1 MIATTHYTTSIE
13 LLQEAMNQIP
23 NFEHRID
30 LNQPTGNFFYDKW
43 SILPE
48 FKNTVWE
55 QVLQSLPIDIG
66 QARLMKLDPAKA
78 YYCHSDMDDR
88 YHLNLSGTKSYLIDL
103 ENDKMYSTVL
113 DGKWYSM
120 NTSIKHSA
128 VNFGG
133 TVRVQ
138 LVIRQLLTHGLLSNS
153 VRVEIGLEK
162 QLHNFRYIFD
172 DVYSPWLNKKN
183 KQGMIDDFKII
194 SEDRVSFL
202 TDKTQVAELEEMR
215 PIGFEIKV

>member
-1 MIATTHYTTSIE
+1 MIASTHYTTSVE

-30 LNQPTGNFFYDKW
+30 LNQPTGNFFYNKW
-43 SILPE
+43 TILPE

-55 QVLQSLPIDIG
+55 QVLQSLPVDIG

-88 YHLNLSGTKSYLIDL
+88 YHLNLSGNKSYLVDL
-103 ENDKMYSTVL
+103 DNDKMYPTVL

-120 NTSIKHSA
+120 DTSLKHSA

-138 LVIRQLLTHGLLSNS
+138 LVIRQLLTQGKLSKP

-183 KQGMIDDFKII
+183 KQGLIDDFKII

-202 TDKTQVAELEEMR
+202 TDETQVAELEEMR
-215 PIGFEIKV
+215 PFGFEIKL